1 MSTAGVQPQE
11 YAGQRLGLPH
21 DGPRSVA
28 PWSRRFAAILLDLVA
43 SALVARGIVGLAG
56 WSDGYGLV
64 PTLVFVLEIGL
75 LTALAGGSFGQLAL
89 RVAVVRV
96 HGGRVHLLQAFA
108 RTLLICLIVPPVVYN
123 RDGRGLHDLAV
134 GTVVLRR

>member
-1 MSTAGVQPQE
+1 MSTTRAQPQE
-11 YAGQRLGLPH
+11 YAGQRLGLPQ

-28 PWSRRFAAILLDLVA
+28 PWSRRIMALLLDVVA
-43 SALVARGIVGLAG
+43 SALVARGILGLTG

-64 PTLVFVLEIGL
+64 PTLVLVLEMGL

-89 RVAVVRV
+89 RLAVVRV
-96 HGGRVHLLQAFA
+96 HGGPVPVLHAFV